1 MTEPLSSKKAVRL
14 RGRSFLALA
23 LSPELPFSE
32 WLAGL
37 DDLARRSTGFFLGRP
52 IILDVA
58 GLKVSR
64 DELASLV
71 EELTRRNVRI
81 MGIEGALPSQLG
93 PGMPPEMRGG
103 RPAGEIEV
111 PEGEEAAAAPSP
123 AGAKAAEAP
132 RAVTVAAVPQSHSLI
147 IEESVRSGQSII
159 FPEGDVTVLGSVASG
174 AEIIAGGSIHVY
186 GALRGRV
193 LAGSAGNPNARI
205 FCRKLEAELMAIDGL
220 YKTAE
225 DIQPDLVG
233 KPIQA
238 WLEGDALM
246 AASLA

>member
-103 RPAGEIEV
+103 RPAGAETRR
-111 PEGEEAAAAPSP
+111 PEEGRIRR
-123 AGAKAAEAP
+123 
-132 RAVTVAAVPQSHSLI
+132 RARGPGRRS
-147 IEESVRSGQSII
+147 RSGWTSRARRRR
-159 FPEGDVTVLGSVASG
+159 SASSG
-174 AEIIAGGSIHVY
+174 W
-186 GALRGRV
+186 
-193 LAGSAGNPNARI
+193 
-205 FCRKLEAELMAIDGL
+205 
-220 YKTAE
+220 TA
-225 DIQPDLVG
+225 
-233 KPIQA
+233 
-238 WLEGDALM
+238 
-246 AASLA
+246 